1 MRPRNN
7 EIERSHSLLGIQPE
21 DQTMTRWQKITA
33 VAASLLIACGF
44 LFASP
49 SFAQSP
55 SEEDMLN
62 ALRSK
67 APAVPKTRGLT
78 LGSSQD
84 DGQRA
89 FIDSIRGKT
98 RQLTLG
104 ERKKVAE
111 IAKTKPNIDLEIYF
125 EYDSSAIAPNA
136 EPDLMKLGRVLTS
149 ADLKGN
155 VFLIAGH
162 TDAKG
167 SDAYNQ
173 GLSERRAASVKRFL
187 QRNFDIP
194 DNALVTAGYGEEQL
208 KNTADPYAAENRRV
222 QVVNLENKE
231 TAQR

>member
-1 MRPRNN
+1 
-7 EIERSHSLLGIQPE
+7 
-21 DQTMTRWQKITA
+21 MTRWQKMTTI
-33 VAASLLIACGF
+33 AASLVVACSF
-44 LFASP
+44 LFAASAP

-55 SEEDMLN
+55 SEEEMLN

-67 APAVPKTRGLT
+67 VPSVPKTRGLT
-78 LGSSQD
+78 LNAPD
-84 DGQRA
+84 DDAQRA

-125 EYDSSAIAPNA
+125 EYNSSEITPQA

-149 ADLKGN
+149 SDLKGN
-155 VFLIAGH
+155 VFLIGGH

-173 GLSERRAASVKRFL
+173 RLSERRAGSVKRFL
-187 QRNFDIP
+187 QEHFDISN
-194 DNALVTAGYGEEQL
+194 DALVTAGYGEEQL
-208 KNTADPYAAENRRV
+208 KNTADPNAAENRRV

-231 TAQR
+231 TARR